1 MKRASRAAE
10 AGTTDGGGAGV
21 RGTRAKRVP
30 SDPYDLAVRFLAP
43 RPKSV
48 AEIRRHLRLR
58 GHAEEDIDR
67 AIDRLRAQSYIDDDA
82 FARYWVEQR
91 EQFRPKGDRAI
102 VSELMQKGVDRET
115 IDLVLGERPP
125 GAQVRLARAAIHR
138 PLARWQTLD
147 EADRK
152 RKIHAYLVGRGF
164 DYETIDEVIEHPN
177 HPAEG
182 ET

>member
-1 MKRASRAAE
+1 MKRASSP
-10 AGTTDGGGAGV
+10 
-21 RGTRAKRVP
+21 KRVP

-48 AEIRRHLRLR
+48 AEIRRHLRSR
-58 GHAEEDIDR
+58 GHAEEDIDG
-67 AIDRLRAQSYIDDDA
+67 AIDRLRAQGYIDDDA

-102 VSELMQKGVDRET
+102 VSELMQKGIARET
-115 IDLVLGERPP
+115 IDVVLGERAPD
-125 GAQVRLARAAIHR
+125 AQVRLARAAIRR
-138 PLARWQTLD
+138 PLARWQALD

-164 DYETIDEVIEHPN
+164 DYETIGEVIEHPDN
-177 HPAEG
+177 PE
-182 ET
+182 ESDS